1 MKSQK
6 GNTIDTQ
13 IVPLREFWHIHPTI
27 YHALT
32 ELVVFEQ
39 AGVLVT
45 SYGKSFKRVRWV
57 LTSVITM
64 LAVG

>member
-1 MKSQK
+1 MKSQM
-6 GNTIDTQ
+6 GNTMDTQ
-13 IVPLREFWHIHPTI
+13 IVPLREFWHIRPTI

-32 ELVVFEQ
+32 ELVFFEQ
-39 AGVLVT
+39 AEVLVT

-64 LAVG
+64 LAAG